1 MLQFSA
7 KTLQQFQLVK
17 SDPKVADLIGRIE
30 RNVANLGTLSGKAF
44 KLLTKMTT
52 KQGENDVAAMVTTY
66 DSLAVYAD
74 KMEQCRQL

>member
-7 KTLQQFQLVK
+7 KTLLTYQLVK

-30 RNVANLGTLSGKAF
+30 RNIANLGTLSGKAF
-44 KLLTKMTT
+44 KLLTKMAT
-52 KQGENDVAAMVTTY
+52 KQGENDMAAMVTTY
-66 DSLAVYAD
+66 DVLAVYAD